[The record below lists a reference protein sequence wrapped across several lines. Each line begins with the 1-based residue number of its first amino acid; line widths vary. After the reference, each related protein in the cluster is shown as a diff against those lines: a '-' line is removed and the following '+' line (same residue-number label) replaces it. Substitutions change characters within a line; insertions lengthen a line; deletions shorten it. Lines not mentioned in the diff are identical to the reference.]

1 MMFRPSLIYIF
12 DITQPNEEIIKN
24 RSFELKKTVPQT
36 TKWITM
42 PCFITALK
50 RSHTINKIRGENNKQ
65 QNEQKDNIFT
75 AKIQHLNVKAPGN
88 NIKMQ
93 SEKTLTSQIF
103 VWLLKNIWDWDFIL
117 MRLGNTLTKRG
128 NNEAKFKNQP
138 IFSKQN
144 IYKRLKN
151 H

>member
-1 MMFRPSLIYIF
+1 
-12 DITQPNEEIIKN
+12 
-24 RSFELKKTVPQT
+24 
-36 TKWITM
+36 M

-50 RSHTINKIRGENNKQ
+50 RSHTINKIRGEKNKQ
-65 QNEQKDNIFT
+65 QNEQKDKTILRQKFSIKT
-75 AKIQHLNVKAPGN
+75 YN

-93 SEKTLTSQIF
+93 SEKTLTSKIF
-103 VWLLKNIWDWDFIL
+103 VWLLKNIWDFIL

-138 IFSKQN
+138 IFFKQN